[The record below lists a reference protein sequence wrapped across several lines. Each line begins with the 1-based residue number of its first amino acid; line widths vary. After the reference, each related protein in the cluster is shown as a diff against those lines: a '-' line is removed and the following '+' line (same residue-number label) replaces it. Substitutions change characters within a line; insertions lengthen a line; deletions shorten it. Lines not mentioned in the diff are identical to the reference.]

1 MTFSTESELDKVCPW
16 LSQMQP
22 YKPQATC
29 PDFDHLKDHLARHY
43 ALMAMNPGSIGQARW
58 SVKRLEAEITELA
71 GLGILTAQK
80 IKEFRDEMPTLPSMD
95 THQTKP

>member
-1 MTFSTESELDKVCPW
+1 MTFSTESETQADKVCPW

-22 YKPQATC
+22 YKPLATC

-58 SVKRLEAEITELA
+58 SVKHWEAEIPELA

-80 IKEFRDEMPTLPSMD
+80 IKEFRDEMPTLPSPD
-95 THQTKP
+95 

>member
-1 MTFSTESELDKVCPW
+1 MTSSTESKQDKPCPW

-22 YKPQATC
+22 YKPLATC

-43 ALMAMNPGSIGQARW
+43 ALMAMNEASIGHARW
-58 SVKRLEAEITELA
+58 QVKHWETEIPELG

-80 IKEFRDEMPTLPSMD
+80 IKEFKDEMPTLPS
-95 THQTKP
+95 PN